1 MRKMLLAGM
10 ALLVLAGCTTGSPQ
24 GDRAVVGGG
33 LGAATG
39 ALIGGLATGTGG
51 GALAGA
57 AIGGAGG
64 ALLGAAT
71 TPQCQVYDRRGRPLV
86 NQYGEPITRPCR
98 GY

>member
-1 MRKMLLAGM
+1 MRKFVIAGVALLA
-10 ALLVLAGCTTGSPQ
+10 LAGCTTGSPQ

-86 NQYGEPITRPCR
+86 DQYGEPITRACR